1 MFMASSHQTL
11 MKGMLIFLFL
21 VLQQHCYSA
30 SARKL
35 ELHTSVAG
43 IPKIT
48 KSPPRPTIDVKQ
60 TLPIIHRSKKIADA
74 FRPTSPGHSPGVGH
88 GEPPGHKVSP

>member
-1 MFMASSHQTL
+1 MTGMF
-11 MKGMLIFLFL
+11 IFLLL

-43 IPKIT
+43 IPKISSLKSI
-48 KSPPRPTIDVKQ
+48 KSPPFPTIKLDKLYRLSTVPRK
-60 TLPIIHRSKKIADA
+60 
-74 FRPTSPGHSPGVGH
+74 
-88 GEPPGHKVSP
+88 